1 MSKKYLPTFRRYFLI
16 LKQEQ
21 RSCDLIFFLFSHEY
35 FPAVIPSVF
44 IKLSFQVE
52 VSYVALM
59 QPSPP
64 FKNYCIV
71 GNAVLLRCCFKMQP
85 NFVVVALVQTVVLM
99 RCIALLTKAI
109 VVRIRFEQRAKL
121 YSNIWCIPKW
131 VKNRKIESQY
141 FSFLIYNQESI
152 SKCRNCSDSF

>member
-1 MSKKYLPTFRRYFLI
+1 M
-16 LKQEQ
+16 
-21 RSCDLIFFLFSHEY
+21 
-35 FPAVIPSVF
+35 IPSVF
-44 IKLSFQVE
+44 IKLSFQVG
-52 VSYVALM
+52 VSCVALM

-71 GNAVLLRCCFKMQP
+71 GNAVLLRCFKMQP

-121 YSNIWCIPKW
+121 YSNI
-131 VKNRKIESQY
+131 
-141 FSFLIYNQESI
+141 
-152 SKCRNCSDSF
+152 